1 MILVSAGIAVQN
13 GKIMLCQRKAGGH
26 NALKWEF
33 PGGKL
38 EPGESPQQALEREL
52 LEELAVQTRT
62 GRVYETIHCR
72 EDGRELLILYYFTQ
86 ILSGEPRTVDCN
98 AVEWVE
104 PERMCSFDL
113 APADARVVARL
124 VEENAVRAN

>member
-52 LEELAVQTRT
+52 LEELAIQTRT
-62 GRVYETIHCR
+62 GRVYDAIHCR
-72 EDGRELLILYYFTQ
+72 EDGRELLILYFFTQ
-86 ILSGEPRTVDCN
+86 ILSGEPQTVDCS

-104 PERMCSFDL
+104 PARLTAFDL
-113 APADARVVARL
+113 APADAQVASRL
-124 VEENAVRAN
+124 VKEESIRTN